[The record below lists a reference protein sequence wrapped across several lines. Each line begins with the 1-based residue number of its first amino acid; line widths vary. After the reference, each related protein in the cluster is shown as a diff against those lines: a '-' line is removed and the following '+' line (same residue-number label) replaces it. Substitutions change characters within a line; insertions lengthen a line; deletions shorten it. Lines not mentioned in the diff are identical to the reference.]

1 MRIQVSFI
9 FNFVFLEKIVGS
21 PRVPHCC
28 ESVEMISISF
38 KFILL
43 VLSFF
48 IWAASSRKP
57 LGIFHRPWKDNTDE
71 R

>member
-1 MRIQVSFI
+1 MLIQVSFI
-9 FNFVFLEKIVGS
+9 FIFLEKIVDS
-21 PRVPHCC
+21 PGIPHCW
-28 ESVEMISISF
+28 ESVEMISISS

-57 LGIFHRPWKDNTDE
+57 LGIFHRPRKDNTDE